1 MNFSNWRGPSIYLD
15 PGEELG
21 PDRHAELSGELTFD
35 FVKDR
40 SLLFGSP
47 DDVAEKVLG
56 LLRETGIGHV
66 VFKCGWPGL
75 AHRHTLGAVELLCNE
90 VIPRV
95 KRALGA
101 AM

>member
-1 MNFSNWRGPSIYLD
+1 M
-15 PGEELG
+15 
-21 PDRHAELSGELTFD
+21 
-35 FVKDR
+35 KDR
-40 SLLFGSP
+40 SLLFGWQTP